1 MVTVERLARHWRNK
15 TLHAAFRRRSVVGS
29 RTAVPAT
36 STIARV
42 SNLAVYPSLLPE
54 TCDLQPAPP
63 ALADACYVP
72 AQRVAAV
79 PTIPP
84 PRSRPSPRRP
94 PLLFGDASP
103 SPAAPVSAPE
113 KTRPTTTAPD
123 VASLDLDG
131 MEAILAGFRELKE
144 LKEGARQALL
154 PLAAQHDALS
164 TVCREGSSGHE
175 CAPHPAIHKHSHF
188 ADRAA
193 RLGSVYAG
201 GRVAS

>member
-1 MVTVERLARHWRNK
+1 M
-15 TLHAAFRRRSVVGS
+15 
-29 RTAVPAT
+29 
-36 STIARV
+36 
-42 SNLAVYPSLLPE
+42 
-54 TCDLQPAPP
+54 CDPQPASP
-63 ALADACYVP
+63 ALAGACYVP

-144 LKEGARQALL
+144 LKEGVRQALE
-154 PLAAQHDALS
+154 PLAAQHDTLS
-164 TVCREGSSGHE
+164 TVCREGSPGHE
-175 CAPHPAIHKHSHF
+175 CAPHPAAIHQHCHF
-188 ADRAA
+188 ADTGRHVVAVCTQVEELQAEIADLDDRLVAQLPVVRAIHS
-193 RLGSVYAG
+193 RLSHISG
-201 GRVAS
+201 

>member
-1 MVTVERLARHWRNK
+1 M
-15 TLHAAFRRRSVVGS
+15 
-29 RTAVPAT
+29 
-36 STIARV
+36 
-42 SNLAVYPSLLPE
+42 
-54 TCDLQPAPP
+54 CDLQPAPP

-94 PLLFGDASP
+94 PLLFGDSARMSARIAPSP
-103 SPAAPVSAPE
+103 SPAAPAPAPE

-188 ADRAA
+188 VTGWRVLAVCTQVEELQAEIADLDDRLRDRLPVVRAIHS
-193 RLGSVYAG
+193 RLSHISG
-201 GRVAS
+201 